1 MTDTEMYRIASEEA
15 NERLFFQV
23 LHDSQCQ
30 TFIQYL
36 DKRNIPYVRWSESQ
50 PLPEYPCLVLTE
62 EDTHSAY
69 YDGEYLW
76 NPNDDR
82 YLGDI
87 LLGDGLDGFPS
98 LRGFRDFGEGIEESH
113 NSDTATRIGETGEDE
128 GGQCFL
134 LSLGY
139 RNILDPTPATNRSKL
154 LHMTTRQVIGR
165 KIS

>member
-36 DKRNIPYVRWSESQ
+36 DKRKIPYIRWSESQ
-50 PLPEYPCLVLTE
+50 PLPEEACLVLTTN
-62 EDTHSAY
+62 DTHVAY

-82 YLGDI
+82 YLGDH
-87 LLGDGLDGFPS
+87 LLEDGLDGFPS
-98 LRGFRDFGEGIEESH
+98 LRGFRDYGKGIEESH
-113 NSDTATRIGETGEDE
+113 NSETTTKIGETGEEE

-139 RNILDPTPATNRSKL
+139 RTILGSNAKSNRTKL
-154 LHMTTRQVIGR
+154 LKMTTRQVVGR

>member
-1 MTDTEMYRIASEEA
+1 MMDTEMYRFASEEA

-23 LHDSQCQ
+23 LHDARCQ

-36 DKRNIPYVRWSESQ
+36 DKRRIPYIRWSESQ
-50 PLPEYPCLVLTE
+50 PLPEYPCLVLTA
-62 EDTHSAY
+62 EDTHAAY

-82 YLGDI
+82 YLGDN
-87 LLGDGLDGFPS
+87 LLKDGLDGFPS
-98 LRGFRDFGEGIEESH
+98 LRGFRDFGDGLEESH
-113 NSDTATRIGETGEDE
+113 NSDTATRLGESGEDE

-139 RNILDPTPATNRSKL
+139 RNILGSNPATNREKL
-154 LHMTTRQVIGR
+154 LQMTTRQVVGR

>member
-1 MTDTEMYRIASEEA
+1 MMDTEMYRISSEDA
-15 NERLFFQV
+15 NVRLFFQV
-23 LHDSQCQ
+23 LHDSKCQ
-30 TFIQYL
+30 TFLQYL
-36 DKRNIPYVRWSESQ
+36 EKKRIPYVRWSENH
-50 PLPEYPCLVLTE
+50 PLPEYPCIILTV
-62 EDTHSAY
+62 EDTHASY

-82 YLGDI
+82 YLGEN

-98 LRGFRDFGEGIEESH
+98 LRGFRDFGEGLEQSH
-113 NSDTATRIGETGEDE
+113 NSDTSTRISETGEDE

-139 RNILDPTPATNRSKL
+139 RNILGSNAESNRDKL
-154 LHMTTRQVIGR
+154 LHMTTRQVVGR

>member
-23 LHDSQCQ
+23 LHDARCQ

-36 DKRNIPYVRWSESQ
+36 DKKRIPYIRWSESQ
-50 PLPEYPCLVLTE
+50 PIPGYPCLVLTAG
-62 EDTHSAY
+62 DTHAAY

-82 YLGDI
+82 YLGDNQ
-87 LLGDGLDGFPS
+87 LRDGLDGFPS
-98 LRGFRDFGEGIEESH
+98 LRGFRDFRGGIEESH
-113 NSDTATRIGETGEDE
+113 NSDTATRLGESGEDE

-139 RNILDPTPATNRSKL
+139 RNILGSNTQSHRETL
-154 LHMTTRQVIGR
+154 LQMTTRQVVGR

>member
-1 MTDTEMYRIASEEA
+1 MMDTEMYRIASEDA

-23 LHDSQCQ
+23 LYDSKCNN
-30 TFIQYL
+30 FIQYL
-36 DKRNIPYVRWSESQ
+36 DKRKIPYVRWSESH
-50 PLPEYPCLVLTE
+50 PLPEYPCLVLTA
-62 EDTHSAY
+62 EDTHAAY

-82 YLGDI
+82 YLRDN
-87 LLGDGLDGFPS
+87 LLGDGLDEFPS
-98 LRGFRDFGEGIEESH
+98 MRGFRDFGGGLEVSH
-113 NSDTATRIGETGEDE
+113 NSDTATRIGDSGEDE

-139 RNILDPTPATNRSKL
+139 RNILGSNPVNNREKL